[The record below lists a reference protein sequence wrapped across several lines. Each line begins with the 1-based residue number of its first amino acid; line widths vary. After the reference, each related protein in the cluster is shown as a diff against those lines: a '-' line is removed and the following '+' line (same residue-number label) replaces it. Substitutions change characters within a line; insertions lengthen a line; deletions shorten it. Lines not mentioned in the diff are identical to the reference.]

1 MGKLQ
6 DAFDRQIDNL
16 PRLAI
21 ERVVRDKLRAEGIDD
36 PTVLGRVVDAIIKG
50 TEESVAIPFD
60 RSLHLALTDED
71 LFRMGKAAE
80 AFGERVP
87 DIVDNLVRDVS
98 KDLVGQLHEKWRQ
111 SVPDDDAGLATRA
124 RILKDWAAPLDSFRM
139 LLTLCAEE
147 GDNFNIAHLRS
158 ARPREDGRT
167 QALARLHIR
176 ACRIAREILLLLE
189 NGFTEGAQ
197 ARWRTLHE
205 VTVTAALIAEGGD
218 SLAERYFDHEIV
230 DRKKALDDHR
240 RAVAAGGEPPVARRH
255 TTALE
260 EEFAAAVAKYG
271 KQFRG
276 MYGWASDQLGMPVDP
291 KFHDLQEVAGSLTLK
306 LRYRLSSF
314 DTHASP
320 KALEQPVHR
329 WDPTTHVPGAFE
341 AGFEGPAVDTAHAII
356 QITALL
362 YPQPWDLDAVV
373 FVMALNR
380 LREEVSDAWLNTARD
395 IDKRE
400 RRSIERAA
408 RGPLRRLGYV
418 KAKPGKRR
426 V

>member
-6 DAFDRQIDNL
+6 DAFDRQIENL
-16 PRLAI
+16 PRLAV
-21 ERVVRDKLRAEGIDD
+21 EYVVRDKLRKEEVDD
-36 PTVLGRVVDAIIKG
+36 PAVLGRIVDAIIDG
-50 TEESVAIPFD
+50 TEESVGIPFD
-60 RSLHLALTDED
+60 QSLHLALTDED
-71 LFRMGKAAE
+71 LDRMRDAAE
-80 AFGERVP
+80 AFGERIP
-87 DIVDNLVRDVS
+87 DIVDNLVHDAS
-98 KDLVGQLHEKWRQ
+98 KKLVAQLQEKWRQ
-111 SVPDDDAGLATRA
+111 SVPVDDADLATKA
-124 RILKDWAAPLDSFRM
+124 RILKDWATPLDSLRM

-158 ARPREDGRT
+158 ARSREGGRT

-218 SLAERYFDHEIV
+218 SLAERYFDHEVV

-240 RAVAAGGEPPVARRH
+240 RAVAAGGEPPVGRRDA
-255 TTALE
+255 TALE

-276 MYGWASDQLGMPVDP
+276 MYGWASGQLGMPADP
-291 KFHDLQEVAGSLTLK
+291 KFHDLQEVAGSLNLK

-320 KALEQPVHR
+320 KTLEQPVHR
-329 WDPTTHVPGAFE
+329 WDPTTHVPGTFE
-341 AGFEGPAVDTAHAII
+341 AGFEAPAVDMAHAIT

-373 FVMALNR
+373 FVSALSR
-380 LREEVSDAWLNTARD
+380 LREELADAWVRTARN

-400 RRSIERAA
+400 RRSIERAIRA
-408 RGPLRRLGYV
+408 PLRRFGYV
-418 KAKPGKRR
+418 KAKLGKRR

>member
-16 PRLAI
+16 PRLAV
-21 ERVVRDKLRAEGIDD
+21 ECVVRDKLRDEAIDD
-36 PTVLGRVVDAIIKG
+36 PAVLGRIVDAIIG
-50 TEESVAIPFD
+50 GVEENMAIPFD
-60 RSLHLALTDED
+60 RPLRLTLTDAD
-71 LFRMGKAAE
+71 LKRMQEATE
-80 AFGERVP
+80 AFGERLP
-87 DIVDNLVRDVS
+87 HIMENLIGDASASLVVR
-98 KDLVGQLHEKWRQ
+98 LHEKWQQ
-111 SVPDDDAGLATRA
+111 SHSGDVTGIEIRT
-124 RILKDWAAPLDSFRM
+124 RILKDWAGPLDSLRM
-139 LLTLCAEE
+139 LLALCAEE

-158 ARPREDGRT
+158 ARSREVGRT

-218 SLAERYFDHEIV
+218 SLAERYFDHEVV

-240 RAVAAGGEPPVARRH
+240 RAVAAGGEPPVGRRDA
-255 TTALE
+255 TALE

-276 MYGWASDQLGMPVDP
+276 MYGWASDQLGIPADP
-291 KFHDLQEVAGSLTLK
+291 KFHDLQEVAGYLNLK

-329 WDPTTHVPGAFE
+329 WDPTTHVPGTFE
-341 AGFEGPAVDTAHAII
+341 AGFEAPAVDMAYAIT

-373 FVMALNR
+373 FVSALSR
-380 LREEVSDAWLNTARD
+380 LREELADAWVRTARN

-400 RRSIERAA
+400 RRSIERAIRA
-408 RGPLRRLGYV
+408 PLRRFGYV

>member
-21 ERVVRDKLRAEGIDD
+21 ERVVRNKLRAEGIDD
-36 PTVLGRVVDAIIKG
+36 PAVLGRIVDAIIDG

-60 RSLHLALTDED
+60 RSPHLALTDED
-71 LFRMGKAAE
+71 LDRIRAAAE
-80 AFGERVP
+80 AFGERIP
-87 DIVDNLVRDVS
+87 DIVNNLVRDAS
-98 KDLVGQLHEKWRQ
+98 ENLVVRLREKWRQ
-111 SVPDDDAGLATRA
+111 SVPEDDAGLETKA
-124 RILKDWAAPLDSFRM
+124 RILKDWAAPLDSLGM
-139 LLTLCAEE
+139 LLVLCAEE
-147 GDNFNIAHLRS
+147 GDNFNIANLRS
-158 ARPREDGRT
+158 PRPREGCRT

-218 SLAERYFDHEIV
+218 SLAERYFDHEVV

-240 RAVAAGGEPPVARRH
+240 RAVTAAGEPPVAHRDA
-255 TTALE
+255 TALE
-260 EEFAAAVAKYG
+260 EEFAAAVAKHG

-276 MYGWASDQLGMPVDP
+276 MYGWASNQLGMPVDP
-291 KFHDLQEVAGSLTLK
+291 KFHDLQEIAGSLTLK

-320 KALEQPVHR
+320 KALEQPVHH
-329 WDPTTHVPGAFE
+329 WDPTTHVPGVFE
-341 AGFEGPAVDTAHAII
+341 AGFEGPAVDTAQAIT

-362 YPQPWDLDAVV
+362 YPQP
-373 FVMALNR
+373 
-380 LREEVSDAWLNTARD
+380 
-395 IDKRE
+395 
-400 RRSIERAA
+400 
-408 RGPLRRLGYV
+408 
-418 KAKPGKRR
+418 
-426 V
+426 